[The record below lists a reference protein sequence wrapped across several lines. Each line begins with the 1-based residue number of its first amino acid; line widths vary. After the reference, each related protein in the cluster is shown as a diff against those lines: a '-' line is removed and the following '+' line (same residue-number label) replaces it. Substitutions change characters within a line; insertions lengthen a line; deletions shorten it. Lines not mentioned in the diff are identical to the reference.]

1 MRFRSLTPFACLI
14 SSIACASSGGP
25 PTDTQRVILTD
36 DQIYRTSVSG
46 NAKTILSAT
55 PDQVWTALGQ
65 VYAGL
70 GVEVATLDRA
80 NGRIGNAKFY
90 KSRRMAGE
98 SISAFLNCGD
108 TFSGPAANVHRIHMS
123 LISTVRPGPG
133 GKTELETSFNAE
145 AQSMEGASSDRL
157 ACGTTG
163 VLEERIR
170 KAVEARLGG

>member
-1 MRFRSLTPFACLI
+1 MRIRSLASNSLFVC
-14 SSIACASSGGP
+14 SIACASSGGP

-36 DQIYRTSVSG
+36 DQIYRTSVAG
-46 NAKTILSAT
+46 NAKALLSAT
-55 PDQVWTALGQ
+55 PDQVWTALNQ

-70 GVEVATLDRA
+70 GVEVATLDRGS
-80 NGRIGNAKFY
+80 GRIGNAKFY
-90 KSRRMAGE
+90 RSRRMAGE

-123 LISTVRPGPG
+123 LISTVRPGAG
-133 GKTELETSFNAE
+133 GKTELETAFNAE

-170 KAVEARLGG
+170 KAVEARLGA